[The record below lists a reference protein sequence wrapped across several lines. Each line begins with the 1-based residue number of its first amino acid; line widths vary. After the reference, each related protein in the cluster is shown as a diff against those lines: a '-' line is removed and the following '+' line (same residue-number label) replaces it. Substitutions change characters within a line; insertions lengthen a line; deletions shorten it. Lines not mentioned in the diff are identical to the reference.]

1 MNNDF
6 LRVNE
11 ITEFTNLSHKQI
23 RNNLNKLRTS
33 SDFSNLIKGGGKGK
47 GGQFLFHPTLIP
59 LITFRQRQK
68 KVNSNKVKLR
78 VRKLS
83 EFYYSKVTWDYF
95 GCIHPNKD
103 TDLFELVN
111 SLNGYNSF
119 YVIHRQ
125 KEINHIH
132 FTIQSHQRIEEIKD
146 ILKTYFKTKNISID
160 KVFLTGFQS
169 GFKDDTI
176 NYLLRR
182 GRHSSKNDLIDWGVS
197 YNPILI

>member
-1 MNNDF
+1 MNNQF

-33 SDFSNLIKGGGKGK
+33 SNFSNLIKGGGKGK

-59 LITFRQRQK
+59 LITLRQRQK
-68 KVNSNKVKLR
+68 KVNGNNVKSR

-103 TDLFELVN
+103 IDLFELIN
-111 SLNGYNSF
+111 SLYGYNSF

-125 KEINHIH
+125 KEISHIH

-146 ILKTYFKTKNISID
+146 HLTGYFNKNKISID
-160 KVFLTGFQS
+160 KVFLTRFDYK
-169 GFKDDTI
+169 FKEDTI

-182 GRHSSKNDLIDWGVS
+182 GKHSSKKDLIDWGIS
-197 YNPILI
+197 